1 MTDVP
6 SRRPPGTPC
15 WASLMAHRA
24 DRALDFY
31 GALFDWEFVP
41 GPRQLGSYMIAVRDG
56 QRVAGIGEGAA
67 EPHRPVSWT
76 TMFASD
82 DVDVAAELVR
92 ECGGTLGIGPLN
104 ADEEGRLAIAVDPS
118 GAVFGIWQG
127 GRLPGADVTGVPG
140 TVAWSELTTRDS
152 SLVAKFYQA
161 VLGVETQSAP
171 EGGAD
176 RMVVRIAGEPVAGVL
191 GVGRDLPRDRGA
203 HWTTYFAVADTDAAT
218 ARAAEL
224 GARVLE
230 PPCASRH
237 GRMATV
243 ADPEGAAFALITPAR
258 SPTGGSAED

>member
-1 MTDVP
+1 MTDLP

-24 DRALDFY
+24 DRAQDFY
-31 GALFDWEFVP
+31 GALFGWEFVP
-41 GPRQLGSYMIAVRDG
+41 GPRQLGPYMIAVRDG
-56 QRVAGIGEGAA
+56 RRIAGIGEGSA

-82 DVDVAAELVR
+82 DVDTAAELVR
-92 ECGGTLGIGPLN
+92 ECAGTLGIGPLN
-104 ADEEGRLAIAVDPS
+104 ANEEGRMAIAVDPS

-127 GRLPGADVTGVPG
+127 ARLPGADVTGVPG

-152 SLVAKFYQA
+152 SLVGKFYQA
-161 VLGVETQSAP
+161 VLGVEAQAATD
-171 EGGAD
+171 GGAD
-176 RMVVRIAGEPVAGVL
+176 RMVLKVGGEAVAGVR

-203 HWTTYFAVADTDAAT
+203 HWMTYFAVADTDAAT

-243 ADPEGAAFALITPAR
+243 ADPEGAAFALVSAAGPAA
-258 SPTGGSAED
+258 GG